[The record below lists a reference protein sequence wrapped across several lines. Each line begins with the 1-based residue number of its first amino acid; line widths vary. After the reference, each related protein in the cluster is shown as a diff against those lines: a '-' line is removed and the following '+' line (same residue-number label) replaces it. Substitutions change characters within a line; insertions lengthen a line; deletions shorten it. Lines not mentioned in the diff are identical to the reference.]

1 MGNNYNFKINPQ
13 QPSSEDIHQKMDFDA
28 LLSKYQAGNQEAP
41 TGKVAPRSP
50 LRVRYLTYISSA
62 AAAIALL
69 LLAINFLNR
78 PKPAVLE
85 AKYFADRPFVD
96 QPIEKAVASFA
107 SFQVD
112 VNQGGVFQYE
122 SGSRL
127 VVPAAAFMDD
137 YGKLVEGEVEIKYR
151 EYHDFVDFFLSG
163 IPMVYDSAN
172 VRYTMESAG
181 MIEIYA
187 EQDGKRVRM
196 APGKNISIEMI
207 SRINVAPHLAVP
219 PGYNVYKL
227 DPEARKWVYQGIDQ
241 MEVLEEFIDLDPNDP
256 LYEPKI
262 ALKQQL
268 DQIDAAFQKEKRQLE
283 STIPMPKSPM
293 RPLSPDSDLPT
304 FDLDLP
310 DEEGN
315 TSGEDQIWFISPKN
329 TDYNPR
335 RIGEVVWE
343 GFRREQVSEN
353 EFVFTFYKGDAELK
367 VIVHPALTGEAY
379 ARAMAKYET
388 EFAEYQQSLQER
400 ELALKAKATALE
412 DRTEGERQDAIAAY
426 RNAIEQLVA
435 DKPEIGE
442 SADYVHKK
450 VRNRFVADGFGIWNC
465 DRLVPPLM
473 HEITANFIDQN
484 GTSIENRT
492 AYLVDKT
499 RNTVHRFLAQDGAK
513 IQYNARSENLLWIV
527 TENNRLAV
535 CDPAIFKAIDPD
547 QDEVTFILQ
556 EKTVP
561 PVDEEAVR
569 SVLRF
574 N

>member
-13 QPSSEDIHQKMDFDA
+13 QPSSEDIHQQMDFDA
-28 LLSKYQAGNQEAP
+28 LLSKYQAGTEEAP
-41 TGKVAPRSP
+41 AGKTAPRRP

-69 LLAINFLNR
+69 LLAINFLNQ
-78 PKPAVLE
+78 PKPEVVE
-85 AKYFADRPFVD
+85 AKYFANRPLVD
-96 QPIEKAVASFA
+96 QPLEKAVARFA
-107 SFQVD
+107 SFRVD
-112 VNQGGVFQYE
+112 VNQGGVFEYE

-172 VRYTMESAG
+172 VQYTMESAG

-196 APGKNISIEMI
+196 APGKNISVEMI
-207 SRINVAPHLAVP
+207 SRINVAPQMAVP

-227 DPEARKWVYQGIDQ
+227 DTAARKWVYQGIDQ
-241 MEVLEEFIDLDPNDP
+241 MEVLEDFIDLDPSDP
-256 LYEPKI
+256 LYQPKN
-262 ALKQQL
+262 ALKQRL
-268 DQIDAAFQKEKRQLE
+268 EEIDAGFKREMEQLE
-283 STIPMPKSPM
+283 STIPMPKAPT

-310 DEEGN
+310 DEDGN
-315 TSGEDQIWFISPKN
+315 TAGEEQIWFISPKN
-329 TDYNPR
+329 TDYDPR

-343 GFRREQVSEN
+343 GFRKQQVGEH
-353 EFVFTFYKGDAELK
+353 EFIFTFYKGDTELNI
-367 VIVHPALTGEAY
+367 IVHPALTGEAF
-379 ARAMAKYET
+379 AQAMAKYEAA
-388 EFAEYQQSLQER
+388 FAEYQQQLRDR
-400 ELALKAKATALE
+400 ETALKAKATALE
-412 DRTEGERQDAIAAY
+412 DRTEGQKQTAIEAY
-426 RNAIEQLVA
+426 RNAIEELVA
-435 DKPEIGE
+435 AQPELGE
-442 SADYVHKK
+442 SADYIHKK

-484 GTSIENRT
+484 GASIENRT

-499 RNTVHRFLAQDGAK
+499 RNTVHRFLAQDGAR
-513 IQYNARSENLLWIV
+513 IRYNARSENLLWIV
-527 TENNRLAV
+527 TEGNRLAV
-535 CDPAIFKAIDPD
+535 CDPAIFKAIDPE
-547 QDEVTFILQ
+547 QEEVTFILQ

-561 PVDEEAVR
+561 PIDEEAVR

>member
-13 QPSSEDIHQKMDFDA
+13 QPSSEDIHKKMDFDA
-28 LLSKYQAGNQEAP
+28 LLSKYQAGTQEAP
-41 TGKVAPRSP
+41 TGSKAPRRP
-50 LRVRYLTYISSA
+50 LRVRYLTYVTSA
-62 AAAIALL
+62 AAAIALI
-69 LLAINFLNR
+69 LLAVNYLNR

-85 AKYFADRPFVD
+85 ARYFANRPFVD
-96 QPIEKAVASFA
+96 QPLEKAVARFA
-107 SFQVD
+107 SFRVD
-112 VNQGGVFQYE
+112 VNQGGVYEYE

-137 YGKLVEGEVEIKYR
+137 RGKLVEGEVEIKYR

-172 VRYTMESAG
+172 VKYTMESAG

-196 APGKNISIEMI
+196 APGKNISVEMI
-207 SRINVAPHLAVP
+207 SRINVAPQLAVP

-241 MEVLEEFIDLDPNDP
+241 MEVLEEFIDLDQSDP
-256 LYEPKI
+256 LYQPKN
-262 ALKQQL
+262 ALKERL
-268 DQIDAAFQKEKRQLE
+268 NQIDAAFQQEKQQLE
-283 STIPMPKSPM
+283 NTIALPKAPT

-310 DEEGN
+310 DDEGN
-315 TSGEDQIWFISPKN
+315 TAGEEQIWFISPKN
-329 TDYNPR
+329 TNYDPR

-343 GFRREQVSEN
+343 GFRKERLSEN
-353 EFVFTFYKGDAELK
+353 EYVFTFYRGDTEMS

-379 ARAMAKYET
+379 AQAMAKYET
-388 EFAEYQQSLQER
+388 AFAEYQQELQQR
-400 ELALKAKATALE
+400 EQALKAKATALE
-412 DRTEGERQDAIAAY
+412 DRMEEQRQAAIEEYRQNVEQLIAAQPELGQ
-426 RNAIEQLVA
+426 AA
-435 DKPEIGE
+435 DFI
-442 SADYVHKK
+442 HKK

-473 HEITANFIDQN
+473 HEITANFIDQT
-484 GTSIENRT
+484 GASIENRT
-492 AYLVDKT
+492 AFLVDKT

-513 IQYNARSENLLWIV
+513 IRYNARSENLLWVV

-535 CDPAIFKAIDPD
+535 CDPAIFKAIDPE
-547 QDEVTFILQ
+547 QEEVTFILQ

>member
-268 DQIDAAFQKEKRQLE
+268 DQIDAAFQKEKQQLE